1 MCLTLPSAAS
11 MSSGHL
17 AERDGALLSLSN
29 LLLEVSRLRR
39 AVVSSTGCLF
49 KHNSNAERHGW
60 LHLSGCVA
68 QSPRSCQLLPFPSF
82 CGLIATVSLLR
93 NKITMIAEPLE
104 KGLAEDIENEVV
116 QITWNRYGQFGE
128 SKNPSRGK

>member
-1 MCLTLPSAAS
+1 

-17 AERDGALLSLSN
+17 AGKDGALLSLSS
-29 LLLEVSRLRR
+29 LLLEMSRLGR
-39 AVVSSTGCLF
+39 AVVSSVGCLY
-49 KHNSNAERHGW
+49 KHSSNAERHGW
-60 LHLSGCVA
+60 LHLSGCAA
-68 QSPRSCQLLPFPSF
+68 QYPRSCQLLPFPSF

-128 SKNPSRGK
+128 SKNPFRGK